1 MVDFFHSACHFPS
14 IRYNPFIHSTK
25 HSNMTQVTFVN
36 GKYQALINGKI
47 VKRANRAHMD
57 YVLRKA
63 GLSDKTA
70 DVKEPSRESRFTINE
85 RFGFVTDMVT
95 MLSNGA
101 QASVVITGPGGL
113 GKSYTVSKA
122 LADNGFMDVTT
133 VDALE
138 VGFRINHNKSFRV
151 IKGYSTPKGLYR
163 LLWENRDGVLV
174 FDDCD
179 SVLKDPVSLNLLKG
193 ALDSYSRRIIS
204 WRADIRDDDLP
215 TSFEF
220 KGRVVFISNLSSSQ
234 IDQAIITRSMA
245 VDLSMTTAQK
255 IERMRFIMDSSE
267 FMPDFDKQHK
277 VDALNLIDKLKDTV
291 KELSLRTLIQV
302 TNIRANAGA
311 NWRNLAEYTICG

>member
-1 MVDFFHSACHFPS
+1 
-14 IRYNPFIHSTK
+14 
-25 HSNMTQVTFVN
+25 MTQVSFVN

-47 VKRANRAHMD
+47 VKRANKAHMD

-63 GLSDKTA
+63 GLSASAA

-101 QASVVITGPGGL
+101 QASVVVTGPGGL
-113 GKSYTVSKA
+113 GKSYTVTKA
-122 LADNGFMDVTT
+122 LETNGFKDVSTLE
-133 VDALE
+133 ALE
-138 VGFRINHNKSFRV
+138 VGFRINGRKAFRV

-163 LLWENRDGVLV
+163 LLYENRDGVLV

-179 SVLKDPVSLNLLKG
+179 SVLKDPISLNLLKG

-204 WRADIRDDDLP
+204 WRADIRDEDLP

-255 IERMRFIMDSSE
+255 IERMRHIMESGE
-267 FMPDFDKQHK
+267 FMPDAEVQHK
-277 VDALNLIDKLKDTV
+277 RDALALIDRLKDSV

-302 TNIRANAGA
+302 TKIRSNAGA
-311 NWRNLAEYTICG
+311 NWANLAEYTICG